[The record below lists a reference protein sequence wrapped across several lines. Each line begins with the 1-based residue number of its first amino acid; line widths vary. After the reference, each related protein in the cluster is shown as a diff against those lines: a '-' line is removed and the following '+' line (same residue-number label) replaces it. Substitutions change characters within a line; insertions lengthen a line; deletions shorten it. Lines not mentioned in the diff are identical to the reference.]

1 MDDKKK
7 QTIMNCSSFD
17 QLLDAEYGIVGTPE
31 RDKFEDDAQTF
42 ILAQCLKEER
52 KKAGLTQEQLAE
64 RIGTKKSY
72 ISKIENGRADVQLST
87 LFRIFNGLGKR
98 VAVTIL

>member
-1 MDDKKK
+1 MDENKRKA
-7 QTIMNCSSFD
+7 IMKSSTFD
-17 QLLDAEYGIVGTPE
+17 ELLDNEYGKTGSPE
-31 RDKFEDDAQTF
+31 RDKYEDEAQTF

-52 KKAGLTQEQLAE
+52 KKAGLTQEQLAQ

-72 ISKIENGRADVQLST
+72 ISKIENGHGDVQLST

-98 VAVTIL
+98 VAVSIL

>member
-17 QLLDAEYGIVGTPE
+17 QLLDAEYGSVGTPE

-72 ISKIENGRADVQLST
+72 ISKLENGRADVQLST